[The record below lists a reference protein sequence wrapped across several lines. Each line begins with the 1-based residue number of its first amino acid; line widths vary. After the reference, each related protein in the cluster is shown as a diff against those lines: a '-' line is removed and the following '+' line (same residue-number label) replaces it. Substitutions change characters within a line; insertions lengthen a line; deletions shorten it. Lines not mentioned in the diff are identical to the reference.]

1 MTLKAEGDKRFEEG
15 IYPAA
20 LGKYEEALNIDLTNE
35 YALGNIGLIHMKWND
50 YEKCVDYTN

>member
-20 LGKYEEALNIDLTNE
+20 LGKYEEAL
-35 YALGNIGLIHMKWND
+35 K
-50 YEKCVDYTN
+50 VD